1 VAIFAVSLYLLV
13 ANYFPVH
20 AFEVDRSRSITV
32 SGSID
37 DSRVFIYGF
46 TSPFARVELSSSK
59 VYDVTFAKENGY
71 FEFDRII
78 IPRNPGE
85 LCLLAVDD
93 DLRHT
98 NPVCIPPPPNTN
110 YLTNIGPIIL
120 PPTITIDSETI
131 KANST
136 TAASGQSIPYS
147 TISVYLYQV
156 NARAPILSIPAQAF
170 GLPVF
175 STKTDI
181 NGNYNL
187 NIPTSLSS
195 DYRLFSTVDF
205 ATLASPKS
213 NTITYSLP
221 QQFNILIMIPLFL
234 STVLLFVYL
243 LYLYLHPTVRS
254 RYLPAIFSYPV
265 SIYLVPKYFSK
276 YRTL

>member
-1 VAIFAVSLYLLV
+1 MRHWKQHYVAISFLLFTF
-13 ANYFPVH
+13 YFLLSSFSH
-20 AFEVDRSRSITV
+20 AFQVDKSKSVTV
-32 SGSID
+32 FAAIEE
-37 DSRVFIYGF
+37 SRVAIYGF
-46 TSPFARVELSSSK
+46 TSPFARVELSSPK
-59 VYDVTFAKENGY
+59 VYDVTYAKDNGY
-71 FEFDRII
+71 FTFDRII

-98 NPVCIPPPPNTN
+98 NPICIPPPPNTN
-110 YLTNIGPIIL
+110 YLTSIGPVIL
-120 PPTITIDSETI
+120 PPTITIDSDTI

-147 TISVYLYQV
+147 TVNVYLYQT
-156 NARAPILSIPAQAF
+156 NARAPILTVPAQAF
-170 GLPVF
+170 GLPIF

-181 NGNYNL
+181 NGHYNL

-221 QQFNILIMIPLFL
+221 TQFNILIIVPLFL
-234 STVLLFVYL
+234 STILLFAYL
-243 LYLYLHPTVRS
+243 LYLYLHPQVTYH
-254 RYLPAIFSYPV
+254 YLPVLFKYP
-265 SIYLVPKYFSK
+265 LVVIHKS
-276 YRTL
+276 

>member
-1 VAIFAVSLYLLV
+1 MRHCERSVAIFAVSLCLLLIHS
-13 ANYFPVH
+13 FPVQ
-20 AFEVDRSRSITV
+20 AYE
-32 SGSID
+32 ID
-37 DSRVFIYGF
+37 KSKSVNISAAIEESRVAIYGF
-46 TSPFARVELSSSK
+46 TSPFARVELSSPK
-59 VYDVTFAKENGY
+59 VYDVTYAKDNGY

-93 DLRHT
+93 DFRHT

-147 TISVYLYQV
+147 TISVYLYQT
-156 NARAPILSIPAQAF
+156 NARAPILPVPAQAF

-175 STKTDI
+175 STSTDI

-221 QQFNILIMIPLFL
+221 TQFNILIIVPFFLTTIILFA
-234 STVLLFVYL
+234 YL
-243 LYLYLHPTVRS
+243 LYLYLHNSVQP
-254 RYLPAIFSYPV
+254 RYLPAVFYYP
-265 SIYLVPKYFSK
+265 LTKYPI
-276 YRTL
+276 L

>member
-1 VAIFAVSLYLLV
+1 MLKYFFAVLTL
-13 ANYFPVH
+13 FI
-20 AFEVDRSRSITV
+20 SIFSPQSGLAASSAEKGISV
-32 SGSID
+32 SGSIE
-37 DSRVFIYGF
+37 DSRVMIYGF

-59 VYDVTFAKENGY
+59 VYDITYAKANGY

-93 DLRHT
+93 DFRHT

-136 TAASGQSIPYS
+136 TAASGQSIPFS
-147 TISVYLYQV
+147 TINVYLYQT
-156 NARAPILSIPAQAF
+156 NAKAPILPVPAQAF

-175 STKTDI
+175 STKSDI
-181 NGNYNL
+181 HGNYSL

-221 QQFNILIMIPLFL
+221 QQFNILITIPLFI
-234 STVLLFVYL
+234 STVVLFAYL
-243 LYLYLHPTVRS
+243 LYLYLHPLVHH
-254 RYLPAIFSYPV
+254 RYLPAIFSYPLTRYP
-265 SIYLVPKYFSK
+265 IL
-276 YRTL
+276 